1 MGLQLKGRKRLDA
14 RTERINAW
22 LSAVLLLVVV
32 VLVNRLA
39 ARELRL
45 RRDLSEDQLYAISDA
60 TRSILGRLEDRLL
73 VKTFFTGAV
82 ESGDV
87 ALAKA
92 RIEAQLTELRDLG
105 QPWVDVVHVDPS
117 ASTSGLR
124 DTRSYGIDPRRFETV
139 QGTQQV
145 IQPVYL
151 GLLLRYR
158 GREQVIG
165 WAEPWGFE
173 VQFISAVHALLS
185 ERTLRVGWY
194 EHVEPQLTQ
203 ADAGFSS
210 TGTARSLVAARAE
223 LVEVPD
229 LRDGDARDLL
239 DDLDVLIVV
248 RPREEHPRAAFEI
261 EQFIQG
267 GGRVVMLIDQADYNI
282 LNRIGRLSALG
293 DPPPR
298 PLGALAKVLIKWKA
312 LPLPQHVWD
321 LQGETAFNWLHLTGD
336 KEKPIEL
343 MPSRSPAL
351 VTVGRAGFERSH
363 SITAGLQRATLAW
376 AQPLTGVAPPEGIT
390 RVDLLWTSDDA
401 YRDDIRDEIIHLPE
415 RVQTIRELL
424 RGRESKGLRFPLAAA
439 FSGDFPPVFERTPEP
454 WDPILDSDP
463 AAPDRYSDEPVPA
476 SRAQGSLVVFGDAD
490 WIRDSRFQA
499 QTYPFFNAPGNRT
512 LFMNVLD
519 WLALDEELI
528 ALRRKSPIE
537 RGLRNFE
544 FEAQVELGVYNEDL
558 PDTDAEA
565 RRQRDLRD
573 QARAQA
579 RRREWT
585 RMLLPLLGTLLLV
598 AGFGLAWNL
607 LQRRGARS

>member
-1 MGLQLKGRKRLDA
+1 MGIQLRGRKRLSA
-14 RTERINAW
+14 RAERINAW
-22 LSAVLLLVVV
+22 LSAALLLLVV

-45 RRDLSEDQLYAISDA
+45 RRDLSQDQLYAISDA
-60 TRSILGRLEDRLL
+60 TRSILGRLEDRLM
-73 VKTFFTGAV
+73 VKAFFTGKV

-92 RIEAQLTELRDLG
+92 RVEAQLGELRDLG
-105 QPWVDVVHVDPS
+105 QPWVEVVHVDPS
-117 ASTSGLR
+117 ASTAALQGA
-124 DTRSYGIDPRRFETV
+124 RSYGIEPRRFETV
-139 QGTQQV
+139 QGTQQ
-145 IQPVYL
+145 ISQPVYL

-158 GREQVIG
+158 GREEVIA
-165 WAEPWGFE
+165 WADPWGFE
-173 VQFISAVHALLS
+173 VQFVSAVHALLS

-194 EHVEPQLTQ
+194 EHVEPQLSQ
-203 ADAGFSS
+203 ADAGYSS
-210 TGTARSLVAARAE
+210 YETARNLVARRAE
-223 LVEVPD
+223 VVRVPN

-248 RPREEHPRAAFEI
+248 RPREEHPRAAYEI
-261 EQFIQG
+261 EQFIQS
-267 GGRVVMLIDQADYNI
+267 GGRVVMLVDQADYNF
-282 LNRIGRLSALG
+282 LSRDARLGARG
-293 DPPPR
+293 APPPR
-298 PLGALAKVLIKWKA
+298 SLGALERVLVQWKA

-321 LQGETAFNWLHLTGD
+321 LRGETAFNWLRPTGD
-336 KEKPIEL
+336 KENPIEL
-343 MPSRSPAL
+343 MPSRSPVL
-351 VTVGRAGFERSH
+351 VTVGREGFERSH

-376 AQPLTGVAPPEGIT
+376 AQPLTNVDPPAGIT
-390 RVDLLWTSDDA
+390 RVDLLSTSQDA
-401 YRDDIRDEIIHLPE
+401 YRDEIRGEIIHLPE

-424 RGRESKGLRFPLAAA
+424 RGRESTGRRFPLAAA
-439 FSGDFPPVFERTPEP
+439 FTGDFPAVFDLVPEP

-463 AAPDRYSDEPVPA
+463 AAPQRLSEESAPA
-476 SRAQGSLVVFGDAD
+476 SSALGSLVVFGDAD
-490 WIRDSRFQA
+490 WIRDDRARGQA
-499 QTYPFFNAPGNRT
+499 YPFFTAPGNRT

-537 RGLRNFE
+537 RSLRDFE

-579 RRREWT
+579 RGQEWR

-598 AGFGLAWNL
+598 AGFGLVWNL
-607 LQRRGARS
+607 LQRRSATS